1 MQKGKAD
8 FEDVGIM
15 AGFKDMMDA
24 PDEVEEEEPEERD
37 SYEEDNRD
45 EMVADRRPDSPEIL
59 MNHLRGDMRSLDA
72 RRDELAD
79 MVGYQAAR
87 ETPDSVLAM
96 LQPVLAKQQGL
107 ATLPMAQG
115 PQAPMP
121 PAMPPGMGI
130 PPMGPQGG
138 MPPMPPPGGLPPPP
152 MPPGP
157 GGPQPPMQMAR
168 GGHVQHFQAG
178 SFPAGVTP
186 MDDTADDGEEDAVA
200 GGGSGAMGNL
210 TAGGDFG
217 IGGYT
222 PADVATARTKFFNM
236 LNSGPMQLPDLK
248 KSMADREST
257 YKTLLGQDKGTSEA
271 QLLFSLGQRAL
282 QFAANVDDQ
291 GRPLRGSFMSRL
303 AGATRTLPAEM
314 SARISELEKVDKTIK
329 LAALQAAEKE
339 VGDAKSYNSKLFS
352 TQMKGWESIL
362 RAEAAKEAKRIE
374 AQGKVDAATAK
385 AQAEQSPFGKSEN
398 GLILSNMLKSAKRIA
413 DNSITDDELVQFN
426 LGLDRYT
433 KETTEFYTD
442 ANGKQV
448 TRRIKLPVPD
458 VIARAIAVNP
468 DYNKRV
474 ASLFSNKG
482 APTAVPTQGMPA
494 AAAPAMGGT
503 PATTSR
509 VPTAAAPRIGGNFT
523 EKVVAPGVTE
533 YREPV
538 VNEGLP
544 QTPEKT
550 GATLTLYE
558 LAPLVTGP
566 VAGVATV
573 GSKIPGIGGKIMPER
588 QEARTYF
595 NSTIQ
600 SLIPM
605 LTSNPRFPVA
615 EQKAIKEMLDIQ
627 PGVFDSGEALQN
639 RIVGVDQFLAD
650 KVKKEETIVND
661 PNSTKEMKQDALSV
675 IADIQAFRQKFV
687 PKKIRM
693 MHSAIPV
700 YSLEELDTLAD
711 GTPFLWNGDKTKLRI
726 KNRPSNAG
734 AR

>member
-15 AGFKDMMDA
+15 AGFKDLMDA
-24 PDEVEEEEPEERD
+24 PDEVEEEEDRD

-45 EMVADRRPDSPEIL
+45 EQISERRPDSPEIL

-79 MVGYQAAR
+79 MVGYQAAK

-107 ATLPMAQG
+107 GTLPMAQG
-115 PQAPMP
+115 PQSPMP
-121 PAMPPGMGI
+121 PPPPPGGGI

-138 MPPMPPPGGLPPPP
+138 MPPGPPPGGLPPPP

-178 SFPAGVTP
+178 SLPAGVTP
-186 MDDTADDGEEDAVA
+186 MEDTAEPLDGTEFVF
-200 GGGSGAMGNL
+200 GGGSGAMG
-210 TAGGDFG
+210 GFS
-217 IGGYT
+217 
-222 PADVATARTKFFNM
+222 PAEVEAARTNFFNM
-236 LNSGPMQLPDLK
+236 LNSRPIQLPDLSR
-248 KSMADREST
+248 SMASRESL
-257 YKTLLGQDKGTSEA
+257 YKTLLGQDKGASEA

-282 QFAANVDDQ
+282 QFAGNVDDQ
-291 GRPLRGSFMSRL
+291 GRPLRGSFVSRL

-314 SARISELEKVDKTIK
+314 SARMSEMDKIDRNIK

-339 VGDAKSYNSKLFS
+339 VESTKDYNNKLFQGQLSAYKEILKGAGADRRAQMAADAKVKAAGVKGPFGVGKQELNHFIDIAPKIYDKTATSEEQRIFASAVVDYTQETEKSFDDPVTGKRMTYMVKNKLPGFVELAIDNWPEFKKGLFS
-352 TQMKGWESIL
+352 QPMLGAIAGGGT
-362 RAEAAKEAKRIE
+362 RP
-374 AQGKVDAATAK
+374 ATA
-385 AQAEQSPFGKSEN
+385 
-398 GLILSNMLKSAKRIA
+398 
-413 DNSITDDELVQFN
+413 
-426 LGLDRYT
+426 
-433 KETTEFYTD
+433 
-442 ANGKQV
+442 
-448 TRRIKLPVPD
+448 
-458 VIARAIAVNP
+458 
-468 DYNKRV
+468 
-474 ASLFSNKG
+474 G
-482 APTAVPTQGMPA
+482 AGQGPRPSGAVPQILQ
-494 AAAPAMGGT
+494 T
-503 PATTSR
+503 P
-509 VPTAAAPRIGGNFT
+509 PPPQETADT
-523 EKVVAPGVTE
+523 
-533 YREPV
+533 
-538 VNEGLP
+538 GLP
-544 QTPEKT
+544 QVPQKT
-550 GATLTLYE
+550 GATPTLFE

-566 VAGVATV
+566 VAGAATL

-650 KVKKEETIVND
+650 KVKKEETIAND
-661 PNSTKEMKQDALSV
+661 PNTSVEMRRDALSV
-675 IADIQAFRQKFV
+675 VADIQAFRQKFV
-687 PKKIRM
+687 PKKIRL

-700 YSLEELDTLAD
+700 YSLEQLDTLAD

-726 KNRPSNAG
+726 KDRTSNAG